1 MTCFSFIYA
10 DESLP
15 RISPKGYN
23 TSLSEDVVVFR
34 CIVALDT
41 FSVIW
46 SINGVADD
54 QLEEGQGITPNS
66 NLVTEGDTTFAT
78 ISVQARAENDNTTLE
93 CVAISPD
100 LIAARSE
107 GVLLQVQGIVFTLL
121 HFLCGVYCSFTLLH
135 VQAF

>member
-1 MTCFSFIYA
+1 MYA

-23 TSLSEDVVVFR
+23 ASLGEDVVVFR

-41 FSVIW
+41 FSVFW
-46 SINGVADD
+46 SINGVADV
-54 QLEEGQGITPNS
+54 QLEEGRGITPNNS
-66 NLVTEGDTTFAT
+66 LVTEGDTAFAT
-78 ISVQARAENDNTTLE
+78 VSVPARAENDNTTLE

-100 LIAARSE
+100 LMGARSE
-107 GVLLQVQGIVFTLL
+107 GVMLQVQGIVFTLL
-121 HFLCGVYCSFTLLH
+121 HFLCGGFTLLH